1 MINRQLSYR
10 DLDYLTQ
17 DTLDNSLIVET
28 CQWFLQHDTTED
40 ARLYATAKLKN
51 VQSHLSGIPDLGSL
65 QASKDLIALADDRND
80 YALKTFSRAKA
91 LFVAADIVQLSSSH
105 EADGSKEDM
114 FRLISDVIGRSVQ
127 DEDEFRR
134 TKLEQ
139 YCEVLGRVL
148 DSQNLDVPSAI
159 EAAKHA
165 RIPEGDPMLISFVA
179 VAVGLANE
187 ISRTDLDE
195 GYQILS
201 NVSVQT
207 PGTMHPRMFAIM
219 NRLLRYATEH
229 EESAIQQAKQ
239 VVKEVLDFCNVAV
252 SSEDDSEYARFAS
265 DVLGRKKDA
274 FRVYLDNIAKLI
286 ESAESE
292 VDSTSRIKTQM
303 ADVLDRS
310 KMNTRAW
317 ACTMA
322 RPIAELATTT
332 PTS

>member
-1 MINRQLSYR
+1 MTNRQLNYF

-17 DTLDNSLIVET
+17 DTIDNSLIVEA

-40 ARLYATAKLKN
+40 ARLYAIVKVKN
-51 VQSHLSGIPDLGSL
+51 VQSHLSGIPDLGGL
-65 QASKDLIALADDRND
+65 QAIKDLIALADERDD
-80 YALKTFSRAKA
+80 YALQTFSRAKA
-91 LFVAADIVQLSSSH
+91 IFVASDIVQLRSSH
-105 EADGSKEDM
+105 ESGGSKEDM
-114 FRLISDVIGRSVQ
+114 FQLISDVIGCSVQ

-134 TKLEQ
+134 TKPEQ
-139 YCEVLGRVL
+139 YCKVLGRVL
-148 DSQNLDVPSAI
+148 DLQNMDVASAI
-159 EAAKHA
+159 EVAKHT
-165 RIPEGDPMLISFVA
+165 RIPEGDPKLISFVA

-207 PGTMHPRMFAIM
+207 PGTMHPRIFAIM

-252 SSEDDSEYARFAS
+252 SSEDDSEYARFAG
-265 DVLGRKKDA
+265 DLLRRKKDA
-274 FRVYLDNIAKLI
+274 FRVYLGEIDKLI
-286 ESAESE
+286 ESTDSQ
-292 VDSTSRIKTQM
+292 VVSTSRIKAQI

-310 KMNTRAW
+310 KINTRAW
-317 ACTMA
+317 ACTNL
-322 RPIAELATTT
+322 RPIAELATL
-332 PTS
+332 